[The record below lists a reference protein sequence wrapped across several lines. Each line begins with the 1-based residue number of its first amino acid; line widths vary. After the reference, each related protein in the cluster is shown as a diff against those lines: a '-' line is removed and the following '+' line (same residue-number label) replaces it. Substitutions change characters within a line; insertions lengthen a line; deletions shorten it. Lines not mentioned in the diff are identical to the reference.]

1 MQPLSDVKGASIMK
15 YRKSL
20 LTLCMGMLL
29 GFGVYGCG
37 QSGDTP
43 QGQARSD
50 GPGEVASDTAITTEV
65 KSRLESEYQ
74 LRDSDIS
81 VSTADGEVTLEGS
94 VSDANAKAAAE
105 DAARSVEGVRTVH
118 NNLDTSAGGMASGGM
133 GSGDRTASDRYASD
147 RTEGDRTEGGARQAV
162 SDTWITTKVKS
173 ELLADSV
180 SQGLD
185 VNVETK
191 DGVVS
196 LQGTVEDEQ
205 AIEHVKDVVAGVEGV
220 KRVDTSGLTVGGQEG

>member
-1 MQPLSDVKGASIMK
+1 MK

-20 LTLCMGMLL
+20 LTLCMGMIM

-37 QSGDTP
+37 QPADTP
-43 QGQARSD
+43 QGQARSE

-81 VSTADGEVTLEGS
+81 VSTANGEVTLEGS
-94 VSDANAKAAAE
+94 VSGANAKSAAE

-118 NNLDTSAGGMASGGM
+118 NNLDTSAGSMASGGT
-133 GSGDRTASDRYASD
+133 GS
-147 RTEGDRTEGGARQAV
+147 GDRTEGGAQQAV

-196 LQGTVEDEQ
+196 LEGTVEDEQ

-220 KRVDTSGLTVGGQEG
+220 KRVDTSRLTVGGQG

>member
-1 MQPLSDVKGASIMK
+1 MK

-20 LTLCMGMLL
+20 LTLCMGMIM

-37 QSGDTP
+37 QPADTP
-43 QGQARSD
+43 QGQARSE

-81 VSTADGEVTLEGS
+81 VSTANGEVTLEGS
-94 VSDANAKAAAE
+94 VSGANAKSAAE

-118 NNLDTSAGGMASGGM
+118 NNLDTSAGSMASGGT
-133 GSGDRTASDRYASD
+133 GS
-147 RTEGDRTEGGARQAV
+147 GDRTEGGAGSGDRTEGGAQQAV

-196 LQGTVEDEQ
+196 LEGTVEDEQ

-220 KRVDTSGLTVGGQEG
+220 KRVDTSRLTVGGQG

>member
-1 MQPLSDVKGASIMK
+1 MK
-15 YRKSL
+15 HRKSL
-20 LTLCMGMLL
+20 LTLCMGMIL
-29 GFGVYGCG
+29 GLGVYGCG
-37 QSGDTP
+37 QSADPP

-50 GPGEVASDTAITTEV
+50 GPGEVASDTTITTEV
-65 KSRLESEYQ
+65 KSRLESDYQ

-81 VSTADGEVTLEGS
+81 VSTANGEVTLEGS
-94 VSDANAKAAAE
+94 VRDATAKSAAE

-118 NNLDTSAGGMASGGM
+118 NNLDTSAGSMASGGM
-133 GSGDRTASDRYASD
+133 GSGDRGGMGS
-147 RTEGDRTEGGARQAV
+147 GDRAEAEGGAGQAV

-196 LQGTVEDEQ
+196 LEGTVEDEQ
-205 AIEHVKDVVAGVEGV
+205 AIEHVKDIVAGVEGV
-220 KRVDTSGLTVGGQEG
+220 KRVDTSGLTVGGQG